1 MRNCLLFLLTIC
13 IGASLAFAQR
23 ISGELRLQ
31 VTDPAGG
38 GVGAAGVIVG
48 EATGVDRT
56 FETDET
62 GRFIVRALPPGR
74 YQLTIRSEGF
84 ASKTELIE
92 IESQLPVE
100 HRVPLELVPL
110 STTIDVKDVD
120 TLLDPIRTGDY
131 LPRSALE
138 DRASASPNRAV
149 IDLVNTQPGWL
160 LEANGTLHPRGSE
173 YDVQY
178 VVDGVPLYDNRSP
191 AFAQSVNIEEFQS
204 LNVRTA
210 GYPAEFGLKL
220 GGVIEAAS
228 DQDAHPGLHGT
239 ASFQGGSFDN
249 RAGFLAI
256 HYARRS
262 TSVSVSG
269 DAMATGRYLDAPV
282 EQNYT
287 NHGSGGGLSSV
298 FDREWSATDHTRV
311 YANRRNT
318 TFMVPNE
325 LLQELAGQRQD
336 RSGGETFGQISHSH
350 VFSPHVL
357 AQFRAMARDTNAR
370 LWSNNLSTPIQPAQD
385 RGFREGYVA
394 GSISAHY
401 GQHELKAGL
410 EGWFSSV
417 REDLSFHIA
426 TYSLGTVGIFDR
438 GIPQDFHFNSQAT
451 GRTQSSFVQDAWHIG
466 NFSLNAG
473 LRFDH
478 YALIAREHA
487 WSPRVGAAYDL
498 PHAGLVLRASYDRVF
513 QIPAVENIL
522 LASSDLSATLGGGA
536 FLPMLPSH
544 GNFFE
549 TGFSKSVSPR
559 VRIDGNWYR
568 RSFENFAD
576 DSVLLNT
583 GVSFPITFSRATV
596 RGFESKIEIRSL
608 GPFSGHVSYSNMI
621 GIGWLPVAGGLF
633 LGDDARGLLE
643 GRGSFPISQDQ
654 RNTFRSQ
661 LRFQPRPRVWAA
673 FAGSYNSGLPF
684 EINGPADTDF
694 IAQQYGAEILDRVNF
709 SRGRIRPSSSLDV
722 SGGVEL
728 VHSEKMKVRFQA
740 DVFNLANRLN
750 VINFSGVFSGTAVDV
765 PRSFTL
771 RMRSEF

>member
-1 MRNCLLFLLTIC
+1 MRNCLLFLLAVC

-38 GVGAAGVIVG
+38 SIRAAGGIVG
-48 EATGVDRT
+48 EATGVNRT
-56 FETDET
+56 FDTDDT
-62 GRFIVRALPPGR
+62 GRFTFRALPPGR
-74 YQLTIRSEGF
+74 YELTVRSEGF
-84 ASKTELIE
+84 ASKTELIQ
-92 IESQLPVE
+92 IESQLPLE
-100 HRVPLELVPL
+100 RVVGLQLIPL

-120 TLLDPIRTGDY
+120 TLLDPIRTADY
-131 LPRSALE
+131 LPHSALE
-138 DRASASPNRAV
+138 DRVSASPNRAV
-149 IDLVNTQPGWL
+149 INLVNAEPGWL

-228 DQDAHPGLHGT
+228 DQDAHPGFHGK
-239 ASFQGGSFDN
+239 ASLQGGSFDN
-249 RAGFLAI
+249 RAGSLSVRYG
-256 HYARRS
+256 HRG
-262 TSVSVSG
+262 TSVSVTG
-269 DAMATGRYLDAPV
+269 DAMATGRYLDPPV

-287 NHGSGGGLSSV
+287 NHGSGGGFSSV

-311 YANRRNT
+311 YANHRKT

-336 RSGGETFGQISHSH
+336 RNGGETFGQVSHTH
-350 VFSPHVL
+350 VFSPHL
-357 AQFRAMARDTNAR
+357 LGQFRAMARDTNAR

-385 RGFREGYVA
+385 RGFREEYVA
-394 GSISAHY
+394 GSIAAHY
-401 GQHELKAGL
+401 GRHELKAGL
-410 EGWFSSV
+410 EGWFSSI
-417 REDLSFHIA
+417 REDLTFHIA
-426 TYSLGTVGIFDR
+426 TYRLGTVRIFDR
-438 GIPQDFHFNSQAT
+438 DIPQDFHFHGTSP
-451 GRTQSSFVQDAWHIG
+451 GRTQSAFMQDAWHLG
-466 NFSLNAG
+466 NFSLNTG

-478 YALIAREHA
+478 YILIAREHA
-487 WSPRVGAAYDL
+487 WSPRIGAAYDFA
-498 PHAGLVLRASYDRVF
+498 HIGLVLRASYDRVF

-522 LASSDLSATLGGGA
+522 FASSDLSATLGGGA
-536 FLPMLPSH
+536 FLPLLPSH

-559 VRIDGNWYR
+559 VRIDGSWYR
-568 RSFENFAD
+568 RSFDNFAD
-576 DSVLLNT
+576 DSLLLNT
-583 GVSFPITFSRATV
+583 GLGFPITFSHATV

-608 GPFSGHVSYSNMI
+608 GPFSGHVSYSNMV
-621 GIGWLPVAGGLF
+621 GNGWLPVAGGLF
-633 LGDDARGLLE
+633 LGDNARDLLE
-643 GRGSFPISQDQ
+643 GKGSFPISQDQ

-684 EINGPADTDF
+684 EIDGPSDAGF
-694 IAQQYGAEILDRVNF
+694 LAQQYGTQILGRVNF

-728 VHSEKMKVRFQA
+728 VHSEKMRLHLQA
-740 DVFNLANRLN
+740 DVFNLTNRLN
-750 VINFSGVFSGTAVDV
+750 VINFAGVFSGTAVDL